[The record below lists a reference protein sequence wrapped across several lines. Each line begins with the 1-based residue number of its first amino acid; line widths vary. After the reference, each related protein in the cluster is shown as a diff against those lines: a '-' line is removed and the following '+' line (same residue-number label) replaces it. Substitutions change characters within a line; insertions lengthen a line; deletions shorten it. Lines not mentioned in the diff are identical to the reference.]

1 MTISIRFFQGIDM
14 DFDTLMAKVADI
26 DKMLTDGLI
35 TKEKADDWKQRLIRT
50 YEDSEIPERL
60 LPNDIA
66 HLPGRLIEG
75 IVQTGK
81 AFVRASG
88 KTYQALE
95 EQEQQ
100 NNTGRP
106 KKNIVDLYNDLQ

>member
-1 MTISIRFFQGIDM
+1 M
-14 DFDTLMAKVADI
+14 DFETLIAKVSDI
-26 DKMLTDGLI
+26 DGMLAKGLI
-35 TKEKADDWKQRLIRT
+35 TKEKADDWKARLVRT
-50 YEDSEIPERL
+50 FEDSEIPERL

-75 IVQTGK
+75 IVLTGK

-100 NNTGRP
+100 NNKARP
-106 KKNIVDLYNDLQ
+106 KKNIIELYNDLQ